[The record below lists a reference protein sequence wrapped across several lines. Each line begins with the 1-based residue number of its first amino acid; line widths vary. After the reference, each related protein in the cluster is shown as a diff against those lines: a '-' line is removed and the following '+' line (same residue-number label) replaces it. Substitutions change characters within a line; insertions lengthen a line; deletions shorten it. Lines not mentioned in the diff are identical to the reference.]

1 MTFQSSH
8 MQINQ
13 HFCWLQK
20 SQHKLIFQ
28 PQTQQASCCRLC
40 GCKQRSEPYVLI
52 PHQSLP
58 GLAPCLAQT
67 QNQRCLQQT
76 QNLGPPGPWCITGS
90 HSEQCS
96 LELQAGVNQR
106 GHNKTNTSRSSL
118 IQKLCSVFP
127 TTIIRHLILQCID
140 TFQPADQEPRGILR

>member
-1 MTFQSSH
+1 

-20 SQHKLIFQ
+20 SQHKLILQ
-28 PQTQQASCCRLC
+28 PQTHQASCCHLC
-40 GCKQRSEPYVLI
+40 GHKQRSELYVLI
-52 PHQSLP
+52 PHHSVP

-76 QNLGPPGPWCITGS
+76 QNLWPPGPWCITGS
-90 HSEQCS
+90 HSEQGS
-96 LELQAGVNQR
+96 PELQSGVNEKDH
-106 GHNKTNTSRSSL
+106 GKTNASRSFL

-127 TTIIRHLILQCID
+127 TTTIRHLILQCIG
-140 TFQPADQEPRGILR
+140 TFQPADQGPPGILR